1 MHRLSGLLTI
11 CYTLPVN
18 SLTRANINILYIVN
32 AECRGNGKERVCL
45 AGHDQASHPVSAV
58 GTQRVALNKTSMRLR
73 VKARKDTEG
82 EPVDTYMQLSKWTCE
97 GKRQFCSSKKG

>member
-1 MHRLSGLLTI
+1 MIALGFQ
-11 CYTLPVN
+11 PVFN
-18 SLTRANINILYIVN
+18 MPRAREHYINIIYVEYTFGLMKR
-32 AECRGNGKERVCL
+32 AKQHPCL
-45 AGHDQASHPVSAV
+45 AGLAPASHPVKRV

-82 EPVDTYMQLSKWTCE
+82 EPVDTYMQHSKWTCE